1 MTQQNRPD
9 DLASTQAE
17 ILKLETQRYQAVVN
31 GEFDVFRDLC
41 HPDLVYTHSDGS
53 RDSVDSYLDKCR
65 SGFYVYH
72 QIEHPVDEV
81 LLAGDTAVVVGQMNA
96 HITAGGKRKQLVNNS
111 IAVWVKD
118 NGTWLLLAYQPT
130 PRPAGA

>member
-1 MTQQNRPD
+1 MTQHNRPND
-9 DLASTQAE
+9 VTGMQAE
-17 ILKLETQRYQAVVN
+17 ILKLEAKRYQAVVD
-31 GEFDVFRDLC
+31 GEFDVFRSLC

-72 QIEHPVDEV
+72 QVDHPVDEV

-96 HITAGGKRKQLVNNS
+96 SITAGGKRKQLVNNS

-130 PRPAGA
+130 PCLAGS